1 MSNNIKIDKEALK
14 QAIKRYKGNV
24 SEIAESL
31 SVSRQTVYNH
41 LKEDE
46 DMWSL
51 LTDAREN
58 IIDFAESKLLK
69 LIEQESAQVI
79 MFTLKTLGKN
89 RGYVEKS
96 EIDQTQKT
104 INIIEVPKL
113 DAYEPTIDEITDSEI
128 N

>member
-14 QAIKRYKGNV
+14 EAIKRYKGNV

-69 LIEQESAQVI
+69 LIEQENAQVI

>member
-14 QAIKRYKGNV
+14 QAIKHYKGNV

-58 IIDFAESKLLK
+58 IIDFAESKLSK
-69 LIEQESAQVI
+69 LIEQENAQVI

>member
-14 QAIKRYKGNV
+14 QAIKHYKGNV

-69 LIEQESAQVI
+69 LIEQENAQVI

>member
-14 QAIKRYKGNV
+14 QAIKHYKGNV

-41 LKEDE
+41 LKEEE

-69 LIEQESAQVI
+69 LIEQENAQVI

>member
-69 LIEQESAQVI
+69 LIEQENAQVI

>member
-14 QAIKRYKGNV
+14 EAIKRYKGNV

-31 SVSRQTVYNH
+31 SVSRQTVYNY

-69 LIEQESAQVI
+69 LIEQENAQVI

>member
-31 SVSRQTVYNH
+31 SVSRQTVYNY

-69 LIEQESAQVI
+69 LIEQENAQVI